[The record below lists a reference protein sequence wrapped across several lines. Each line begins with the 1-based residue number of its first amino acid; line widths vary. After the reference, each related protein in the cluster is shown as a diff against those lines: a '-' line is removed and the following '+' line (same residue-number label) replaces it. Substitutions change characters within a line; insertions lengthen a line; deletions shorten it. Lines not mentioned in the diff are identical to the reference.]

1 MVGYSRLMEAD
12 ESGTMARL
20 KAHRSELIDPVIAEN
35 SGRIIRTT
43 GDGMLVEFASVVD
56 AVTCAAEIQRR
67 MARRNADEA
76 QDRRIDFRLGVNLG
90 DVIIDGDDI
99 QGAGVNIAAR
109 LEGLAEPGGVC
120 VSRTVVE
127 HVKDKLD
134 LEFETLGPQK
144 VKNIAEPVE
153 AFRLVLDE
161 APGVAPTR
169 STATR
174 PKRWAVAAAAAVVLI
189 AGGG

>member
-12 ESGTMARL
+12 ESGAAARL
-20 KAHRSELIDPVIAEN
+20 KAHRNELIDPVIAEN
-35 SGRIIRTT
+35 SGRIIKTT

-67 MARRNADEA
+67 MARRNTDLLD
-76 QDRRIDFRLGVNLG
+76 DRCIDFRLGVNLG

-99 QGAGVNIAAR
+99 QGAGVNIAVR
-109 LEGLAEPGGVC
+109 LEGLAQPGGVC

-134 LEFETLGPQK
+134 LEFEALGPQK
-144 VKNIAEPVE
+144 VKNIAEPVS
-153 AFRLVLDE
+153 AFRLV
-161 APGVAPTR
+161 PGADATPAKTPTSAR
-169 STATR
+169 KWRMPAI
-174 PKRWAVAAAAAVVLI
+174 AAAVFVVLI

>member
-1 MVGYSRLMEAD
+1 MEAD
-12 ESGTMARL
+12 ESGTVARL
-20 KAHRSELIDPVIAEN
+20 KAHRSGLIDPVIAEN
-35 SGRIIRTT
+35 SGRIIKNT
-43 GDGMLVEFASVVD
+43 GDGMLVEFAGVVD

-67 MARRNADEA
+67 VARRTADVA

-90 DVIIDGDDI
+90 DVISDGDDI

-134 LEFETLGPQK
+134 LEFEALGPQT
-144 VKNIAEPVE
+144 VRNIAEPVE
-153 AFRLVLDE
+153 AFRLGLDE

-174 PKRWAVAAAAAVVLI
+174 PKRWAVAAAAEVVLI